1 MDAAPEVLPS
11 EMVFVH
17 IRIIVGM
24 VLGISLT
31 RLVNGVMRYV
41 QHSGRE
47 QIYPIH
53 MGWVLFTFLFIV
65 HFWWFEIALSMLHQW
80 SFSVYLF
87 LICYAG
93 IFAMLASLLFPDRI
107 DEYGTFKIYFQE
119 RRRWF
124 FGILL
129 LMIVLDS
136 VDTFIKGPEYF
147 SRHYDWDYPVRQG
160 VLALGTIGAM
170 IWKSEKYHAV
180 FVVFAVIL
188 QIVWSLTLFE
198 FL

>member
-1 MDAAPEVLPS
+1 MDTLPHVVSS
-11 EMVFVH
+11 EMIFVH
-17 IRIIVGM
+17 VRIIVGM
-24 VLGISLT
+24 VLGISIA

-41 QHSGRE
+41 QHPGRE

-65 HFWWFEIALSMLHQW
+65 HFWWFEIALAALHQW

-107 DEYGTFKIYFQE
+107 DEYGTLKAYFQQ

-129 LMIVLDS
+129 AMIVLDS
-136 VDTFIKGPEYF
+136 VDTFIKGTEYF
-147 SRHYDWDYPVRQG
+147 SEHYNWDYPVRQG
-160 VLALGTIGAM
+160 LLAIGTLGAM
-170 IWKSEKYHAV
+170 VWQSEKYQAS
-180 FVVFAVIL
+180 FVVFAVVL
-188 QIVWSLTLFE
+188 QIAWSLSLF
-198 FL
+198 